1 MNVLRSLKKD
11 AIRNKYV
18 YFMAFPV
25 LAYYILF
32 HYLPMGGL
40 VMAFQDY
47 SLVRGVSGS
56 TFVGFDNFIS
66 FFTNF
71 QFPRLIRNTL
81 TISVAEI
88 IFGFPAPIILA
99 LLINEVR
106 GKFFKRTVQT
116 ISYMPHFISLVVISG
131 IILNFTSSDGVIMQL
146 YTMITGNPGFSML
159 MRPNLFLPVYV
170 ISGIWMHVGWGSII
184 YLAAISSVDP
194 GLYESAAIDGAGR
207 FRRIWSITLPSI
219 LPTISILLIMRAG
232 SIMSVG
238 FERVF
243 LLYNPTIFETADVI
257 STFVYRR
264 GIIGFEYGF
273 SAAVGMFNSVINFVI
288 LISVNA
294 ISGKFTGNRLW

>member
-1 MNVLRSLKKD
+1 VNVLRSLKKD